1 MLTVL
6 QQELIRRK
14 VLVDGLSQRGVAREL
29 GHSRKTVKK
38 AVSPLEPP
46 RSRQR
51 VARKRPVLEPV
62 SGIIDAWLEADRTR
76 PRKQR
81 HTAMRVFERLRDEHQ
96 FAGSYSP
103 VQRFVAEWKQRQGR
117 QHAEVFV
124 PLVFA
129 AGEEAQ
135 VDWGEATVLI
145 GGRERTLQFFCLRL
159 AYSRAVYVRAYERQD
174 QVSFL
179 DAHVRAFEFLGGIP
193 KRLAYDNLKSAVVR
207 VGRGRERDLSAKFV
221 AMRSWYL
228 FDTRFCNVARG
239 NEKGHVENLVKRVQR
254 TFLTPLP
261 EVSCLAEL
269 NQRLERDCR
278 EELDRELPRAEPQKP
293 EPQRP
298 RTFRDLWDEER
309 SQLLS
314 LPMSAFRACEEEPT
328 RVDKFLLVRF
338 ENCSYS
344 VPVVRAYQPCVLR
357 AYVDRVEI
365 FCEHECVATHRRG
378 TVAEQYVL
386 EPRHY
391 LPVLERKPGVLLNGR
406 PFQGEPFGP
415 DFALLRREL
424 EYRYAADGTR
434 QFIRVL
440 LLLTTHPEADVRAA
454 VARCVSVRA
463 FQADAVE
470 AALRNAPL
478 DVPCA
483 RLDLRDRPELAHV
496 GNGIRSLAEYDQVVA
511 AQRESF
517 ADESSVDEMH
527 VDEMHVECE
536 SAEDSQASR
545 AALAPGQDLT
555 AIDGRGAD
563 DSPLARNIAHMEDAR
578 MEDARMEGPR
588 LLCGLEPRGSESLPE
603 RESVSLTRK
612 DNADDDSEESGDT
625 AVAQRT
631 SQNSAAADHAA

>member
-38 AVSPLEPP
+38 AVAPLEPP
-46 RSRQR
+46 GSRQR
-51 VARKRPVLEPV
+51 VARKRPVLEPE
-62 SGIIDAWLEADRTR
+62 SGIIEAWLEADRTR

-117 QHAEVFV
+117 QNAEVFV

-129 AGEEAQ
+129 PGEEAQ

-145 GGRERTLQFFCLRL
+145 GGTARTLQFFCLRL

-228 FDTRFCNVARG
+228 FDTRFCHVARG

-278 EELDRELPRAEPQKP
+278 EELDRELPRAEPQKS
-293 EPQRP
+293 EPQK
-298 RTFRDLWDEER
+298 
-309 SQLLS
+309 S
-314 LPMSAFRACEEEPT
+314 EPQ
-328 RVDKFLLVRF
+328 K
-338 ENCSYS
+338 S
-344 VPVVRAYQPCVLR
+344 
-357 AYVDRVEI
+357 
-365 FCEHECVATHRRG
+365 
-378 TVAEQYVL
+378 
-386 EPRHY
+386 
-391 LPVLERKPGVLLNGR
+391 
-406 PFQGEPFGP
+406 PFP
-415 DFALLRREL
+415 
-424 EYRYAADGTR
+424 
-434 QFIRVL
+434 
-440 LLLTTHPEADVRAA
+440 
-454 VARCVSVRA
+454 
-463 FQADAVE
+463 
-470 AALRNAPL
+470 N
-478 DVPCA
+478 
-483 RLDLRDRPELAHV
+483 
-496 GNGIRSLAEYDQVVA
+496 
-511 AQRESF
+511 
-517 ADESSVDEMH
+517 
-527 VDEMHVECE
+527 
-536 SAEDSQASR
+536 
-545 AALAPGQDLT
+545 
-555 AIDGRGAD
+555 
-563 DSPLARNIAHMEDAR
+563 
-578 MEDARMEGPR
+578 
-588 LLCGLEPRGSESLPE
+588 
-603 RESVSLTRK
+603 
-612 DNADDDSEESGDT
+612 
-625 AVAQRT
+625 
-631 SQNSAAADHAA
+631 